1 MELSF
6 HKTFLSFREKSIE
19 ALLKIDQP
27 AFRKVKAEMSR
38 SDSLPTRSQVRRAH
52 QSQKDRWM
60 MHKWSL
66 TCANSNFYVSI
77 MTSLCYVITQN
88 SFIPGWGG
96 NIVLAR
102 GSVAPRRWWGG
113 RRIVWMER
121 LWSCLVKFFFFFPF
135 SVAPWEAYSERN
147 FLLYCSLTWLRL
159 FNVGGNMLWFLQILK
174 TVFLY
179 FA

>member
-6 HKTFLSFREKSIE
+6 HKTFLSFRAKSIE

-147 FLLYCSLTWLRL
+147 FFGLLFVDLITA
-159 FNVGGNMLWFLQILK
+159 F
-174 TVFLY
+174 
-179 FA
+179 